1 MATLNLEAVSRIQR
15 AFVAGLAEDT
25 ASYARA
31 CQVLNAQAGEL
42 QLGSA
47 AVGGLANEIT
57 TGTSS
62 VSAANMATKTSTISE
77 EHYAIKH
84 TVPAYKLI
92 SSDFALD
99 QAGQKL
105 ANAAVQNI
113 NKQFFDGLEGLFAA
127 GSHPAKGTGVGETGA
142 NAAFIDSAL
151 KYLQTEAGEATQAN
165 LSTAAFSEAALDA
178 AIQLMQ
184 NYRDQRGLPLNL
196 GMSGSL
202 ALVVGP
208 KNRKT
213 AMEVVGSQL
222 SGADM
227 QINTM
232 RGLVNEVISFPLTT
246 DEDDWFLIDTAQSP
260 CGIWIKTAPVV
271 EVRPSDDGLFVHMVA
286 KWTSAFYKKPYE
298 YGIVGSNV
306 A

>member
-15 AFVAGLAEDT
+15 AFIAGLAEDT

-42 QLGSA
+42 QLGSL
-47 AVGGLANEIT
+47 AVGGLASEIT
-57 TGTSS
+57 TGTAS
-62 VSAANMATKTSTISE
+62 VSAANMASKTSTISE

-84 TVPAYKLI
+84 TVPTYKLI

-99 QAGQKL
+99 QAGEKL
-105 ANAAVQNI
+105 ANAAIQNI
-113 NKQFFDGLEGLFAA
+113 NKQFYDGLEGLFTA
-127 GSHPAKGTGVGETGA
+127 GSHPAKGTGVGEVGA
-142 NAAFIDSAL
+142 NKAFIDTGLA
-151 KYLQTEAGEATQAN
+151 YLQTEAGAGSNSN
-165 LSTAAFSEAALDA
+165 LLTSAFSEAALDS
-178 AIQLMQ
+178 AIQALQ
-184 NYRDQRGLPLNL
+184 NYKDQRGLPLNL
-196 GMSGSL
+196 GMAGDL
-202 ALVVGP
+202 VLVVGP

-227 QINTM
+227 QVNTM
-232 RGLVNEVISFPLTT
+232 RGLVREVISFPFTT
-246 DEDDWFLIDTAQSP
+246 DEDDWFVISQGSSP

-271 EVRPSDDGLFVHMVA
+271 EVRPSDDGLFTHMVA

-298 YGIVGSNV
+298 FGIVGSNV